1 MILMVISTNN
11 ETNTTAID
19 KDNNNWNNIN
29 TGYNGNADK
38 NKKRRTGKKNTS
50 KSLSSLF
57 KCYLLTWTPAWPYTY
72 ITDIS

>member
-11 ETNTTAID
+11 ETYTTAID

-29 TGYNGNADK
+29 TGYDGNADK
-38 NKKRRTGKKNTS
+38 NKKRRTEKNNTS
-50 KSLSSLF
+50 KILSSLF
-57 KCYLLTWTPAWPYTY
+57 NCYLLTWTPAWPYTS